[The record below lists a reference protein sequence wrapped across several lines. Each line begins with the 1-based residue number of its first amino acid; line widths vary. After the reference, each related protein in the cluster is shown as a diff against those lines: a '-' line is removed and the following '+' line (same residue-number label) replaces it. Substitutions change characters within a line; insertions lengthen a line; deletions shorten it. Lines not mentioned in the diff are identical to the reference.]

1 MTCLSCSFAVPA
13 GARFC
18 PSCGHPVTSTATQGE
33 RKVVTVLF
41 GDLVGYTTLAE
52 HLDPE
57 QVKRLIDGIFAGL
70 VEDVSA
76 FGGRVDKLL
85 GDAII
90 ALFGAPVAHE
100 DDAERAVRA
109 ALRMHDT
116 LASHIARLDGVPPV
130 QMRIGINTGEVLVGT
145 LAGTDY
151 TAMGDVVNTASRL
164 QSEAPP
170 GGVVVGE
177 DTYTLAREAIEFSA
191 FGELTLRGRE
201 TPLAAWRAIAPT
213 SQPGSRRRRVD
224 LPLIGRDTEMA
235 LAMAGAGIAL
245 QQRRAVLV
253 SLDGEGGVGKS
264 RLVEEVLS
272 RLRPIEDVTVL
283 EGTCVPYGESN
294 VWWPIAGALMEH
306 LEIEQGASLEEVRA
320 FAVEKGAS
328 LLGEV
333 TDAIAAGQI
342 ADTFLHIL
350 GYPSSLDDMEPA
362 SARDVLTRSVITV
375 LEGRLEKGPV
385 VLAITDVHWADTVVI
400 DLFERMLASLA
411 RCPFIL
417 VTSSRPDPDLAWPP
431 TGSRAAIVHLPL
443 EPLDRLH
450 AGQLVSAVLGG
461 EANEATIQ
469 HIFDRSGGNPLF
481 LAELADLVAE
491 GGAVDELP
499 DSLRAL
505 VAARLDRLPPD
516 QRAII
521 DNAAV
526 LGTTGKL
533 VAIERFAEELGQDA
547 STAVL
552 GAVQDAGLLEIEGSR
567 WRFRSDSVREVAY
580 QTLTKAV
587 RAERHAGVAA
597 SMAASG
603 RGSLDDIAHHLAT
616 AAELAE
622 ELGNLPSIPASIR
635 TDAVEALSAAASRAF
650 DQGTLRVTIRQA
662 TRAIDLLGEAART
675 QARPTLLVRAAA
687 NAELRRVD
695 EARADLLV
703 VLATA
708 EADDDTA
715 SLAEAHRLSGVL
727 LQLEGDLPSA
737 RTELGQAVDLL
748 RELDAPSD
756 LARALRS
763 RGFMELFG
771 GSLRDAEWF
780 FGEAEGLYRGLG
792 DRRGLAW
799 IDQHRAW
806 ASFLSGDIAQAE
818 ERLHRAART
827 LAEMGDRNGVGWAFG
842 LLAWVRFYNRQFDE
856 AEDLAQIVVGEAT
869 DRGDDWAV
877 GMMQTLRAALRLWR
891 GELDDALSL
900 AESARARFK
909 RTGDRFGE
917 IQAMAPLLRA
927 QVATGR
933 TVAAARGIEEL
944 IAGDS
949 GYGATA
955 FPFLIAAGA
964 AVHGGDG
971 QRGLALAEEALEK
984 MTMMQGGADEPHIV
998 RALAL
1003 AQIGRVDDA
1012 VVALG
1017 ELDPI
1022 TAGHPFA
1029 ASTSVLLSALD
1040 GRPTDAIGQMERF
1053 GDLDGATYLDRVV
1066 AHVGA
1071 GAARA
1076 SSGDDD
1082 AARTELSAAVD
1093 VALGAGD
1100 VVATSFACSAHLHVL
1115 GEAHAHGE
1123 GDPAVL
1129 GAGWLRVVEGLPT
1142 ARFAAH
1148 G

>member
-1 MTCLSCSFAVPA
+1 MSCSFAVPA

-18 PSCGHPVTSTATQGE
+18 PSCGQAVASTATQGE
-33 RKVVTVLF
+33 RKVVTILF

-70 VEDVSA
+70 VEDVTT

-109 ALRMHDT
+109 ALRMHET
-116 LASHIARLDGVPPV
+116 LASHIALLEDVPPV

-170 GGVVVGE
+170 GAVIVGE
-177 DTYTLAREAIEFSA
+177 DTKALAHEAIEFEA
-191 FGELTLRGRE
+191 FGTLTLRGRE

-213 SQPGSRRRRVD
+213 SQPGSRRRRAD
-224 LPLIGRDTEMA
+224 LPLIGRDTEMS
-235 LAMAGAGIAL
+235 LAMAGADIAL
-245 QQRRAVLV
+245 RQQRAVLL

-264 RLVEEVLS
+264 RLVEEVIS

-306 LEIEQGASLEEVRA
+306 LEIEQGASIDDVREL
-320 FAVEKGAS
+320 AVEKGAA
-328 LLGEV
+328 LLG
-333 TDAIAAGQI
+333 DMADSIAAGQI

-375 LEGRLEKGPV
+375 LEGRLEKGPL

-400 DLFERMLASLA
+400 DLFERMLTSLA

-431 TGSRAAIVHLPL
+431 TGSRAVIVHLPL
-443 EPLDRLH
+443 EPLDRAH
-450 AGQLVSAVLGG
+450 AGELVTAVLGA
-461 EANEATIQ
+461 EASDDTIQ

-505 VAARLDRLPPD
+505 VAARLDRLPAD

-526 LGTTGKL
+526 LGTTGNL
-533 VAIERFAEELGQDA
+533 TAIERFAEELGQDA
-547 STAVL
+547 STDVL
-552 GAVQDAGLLEIEGSR
+552 GAVQDAGLLEIDDRR

-580 QTLTKAV
+580 QTLTKAA
-587 RAERHAGVAA
+587 RAERHAGVAR

-622 ELGNLPSIPASIR
+622 ELGNLPTIPASIR
-635 TDAVEALSAAASRAF
+635 VDAVEALSAAASRAF

-662 TRAIDLLGEAART
+662 TRAIDLLGDAART
-675 QARPTLLVRAAA
+675 AARPTLLVRAAA
-687 NAELRRVD
+687 NAELRHVD
-695 EARADLLV
+695 EARADLIV
-703 VLATA
+703 VRMAA
-708 EADDDTA
+708 EAENDTA

-727 LQLEGDLPSA
+727 LQQEGDLPSA
-737 RTELGQAVDLL
+737 RAELGLAVDLL
-748 RELDAPSD
+748 RELDSPSD

-780 FGEAEGLYRGLG
+780 FGEAEGLYHDLG

-856 AEDLAQIVVGEAT
+856 AEELAQIVVGEAT

-877 GMMQTLRAALRLWR
+877 GMMQTLRAALLLWK
-891 GELDDALSL
+891 GEVEGALSL
-900 AESARARFK
+900 AESARARF
-909 RTGDRFGE
+909 RRIGDRFGE

-933 TVAAARGIEEL
+933 TVAASRGIEEL
-944 IAGDS
+944 VAGDS

-971 QRGLALAEEALEK
+971 QRGLALSEQALDR

-1003 AQIGRVDDA
+1003 AQIGRTDEA
-1012 VVALG
+1012 VGALS
-1017 ELDPI
+1017 ELDQV
-1022 TAGHPFA
+1022 TASHPFA
-1029 ASTSVLLSALD
+1029 TSTDIVLAALD
-1040 GRPTDAIGQMERF
+1040 GRPEDAVTEMDRF
-1053 GDLDGATYLDRVV
+1053 AGLAGSTYLDRVV

-1071 GAARA
+1071 GSALA
-1076 SSGDDD
+1076 SLGDED
-1082 AARTELSAAVD
+1082 AARTELAAAVE

-1100 VVATSFACSAHLHVL
+1100 VVATSLACAAYLHVL

-1123 GDPAVL
+1123 GDPSVL
-1129 GAGWLRVVEGLPT
+1129 GVGWRCVVDGLPT
-1142 ARFAAH
+1142 ARFTAR